1 MAYIFK
7 IAYKKGKKLL
17 LKIDTQDKSKTSVK
31 WMPTTEAVFN
41 YVKSNFEEDD
51 EIGIEYTKKGPT
63 YHVVRANKEGK
74 NKELGEEAV
83 APEAEVEPKVEN
95 ETKTT
100 TKEKG
105 KFCLECGKKL
115 TNEKYDT
122 CWSCHEK
129 SPSKGKYSQRSPEV
143 QASIKMQVAYKVAAE
158 AILVFTGVIADLDTL
173 KTQLDDL
180 AEHIV
185 KKF

>member
-17 LKIDTQDKSKTSVK
+17 LKIDTQDKSKTPVK

-74 NKELGEEAV
+74 NKELG
-83 APEAEVEPKVEN
+83 N
-95 ETKTT
+95 
-100 TKEKG
+100 
-105 KFCLECGKKL
+105 
-115 TNEKYDT
+115 
-122 CWSCHEK
+122 
-129 SPSKGKYSQRSPEV
+129 R
-143 QASIKMQVAYKVAAE
+143 
-158 AILVFTGVIADLDTL
+158 
-173 KTQLDDL
+173 
-180 AEHIV
+180 
-185 KKF
+185 